1 MKNDLL
7 EMVLPRLSRRIDR
20 QLKRYREGQLNDD
33 QFSDRFEAL
42 LKQQHA
48 WLANQGV
55 PDVEAAIAVHGA
67 LLVISGPGLKAEAHE
82 QKIPLE
88 IVEWQA
94 VATAA
99 EDIAENYN
107 ASVLRVVKKLSTL
120 VSRYSD

>member
-55 PDVEAAIAVHGA
+55 SDVEAAIAVHGA
-67 LLVISGPGLKAEAHE
+67 LLVISGPGLKAEARE
-82 QKIPLE
+82 QRTPLE
-88 IVEWQA
+88 VVEWQA

-107 ASVLRVVKKLSTL
+107 ASALRVVKKLSTL
-120 VSRYSD
+120 VSRYVD